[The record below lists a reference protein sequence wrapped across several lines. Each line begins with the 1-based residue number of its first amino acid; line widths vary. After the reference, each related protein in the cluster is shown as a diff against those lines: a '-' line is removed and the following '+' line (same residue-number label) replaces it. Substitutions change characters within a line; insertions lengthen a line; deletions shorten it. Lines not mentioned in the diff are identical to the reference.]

1 MGHHRQT
8 HIDIV
13 RNRFFVFRGR
23 RCESADAFMRVLKIS
38 SVKGVRRKL
47 LQELEQH
54 RRSTTVYTRSLQHLP
69 SPASQR

>member
-23 RCESADAFMRVLKIS
+23 RCESADAFMRVLNIS

-47 LQELEQH
+47 LRAGAAPEIH
-54 RRSTTVYTRSLQHLP
+54 HSLHPQ
-69 SPASQR
+69 SPAPS